1 MTSNI
6 IRIVVNKYE
15 MYDDVDGDGDDD
27 DDDSDNILVR
37 QTNTNKPI

>member
-15 MYDDVDGDGDDD
+15 MYDDVDGDDDD
-27 DDDSDNILVR
+27 DGNNILVR